1 MFSSVAK
8 IAFVGYSHSGIHDA
22 YQICLK
28 TTAALPEFMK
38 EYVTFDFEMKR
49 FHIIGFLV
57 FVCHLAW
64 AQPIPESEI
73 LLYNKMRQIG
83 INVNTNGYGISTKF
97 GRYTDATHLWIFGG
111 DLLFVKH
118 EKETKTW
125 NPVNDPNA
133 RPYYYGKLNNFYV
146 LRAQIGR
153 KKILTEKL
161 RHSGVQISYNWSV
174 GPSFG
179 FTKPVYLEI
188 VYMNEPNNQPYLE
201 VEKFDPDL
209 HYIDNIYG
217 RASSLRGFDELK
229 FQPGA
234 FGKFSFTFEY
244 SNERERLKGI
254 EAGMAADAFSR
265 RIPIMAIYDEGSQN
279 PKNHQL
285 FLSLYLNF
293 FIGTKYDQK

>member
-1 MFSSVAK
+1 MDQFCFKTKAGLDEFSSEYAT
-8 IAFVGYSHSGIHDA
+8 FEVGMMRFMFISFILGVGMH
-22 YQICLK
+22 
-28 TTAALPEFMK
+28 ALS
-38 EYVTFDFEMKR
+38 
-49 FHIIGFLV
+49 
-57 FVCHLAW
+57 
-64 AQPIPESEI
+64 QPIPESDI
-73 LLYNKMRQIG
+73 LLYKKMRQVG
-83 INVNTNGYGISTKF
+83 INLNTNGYGINTKF
-97 GRYTDATHLWIFGG
+97 GRYTDATHLWIFGA
-111 DLLFVKH
+111 DLMFVKH

-133 RPYYYGKLNNFYV
+133 RPYYYGKLNNFYIA
-146 LRAQIGR
+146 RAQIGR
-153 KKILTEKL
+153 KKIITEKL
-161 RHSGVQISYNWSV
+161 RHSGVQISYNWMV

-188 VYMNEPNNQPYLE
+188 IYMDEPNNQPYLE
-201 VEKFDPDL
+201 VEKFDPDV

-254 EAGMAADAFSR
+254 EAGIAADAFSR
-265 RIPIMAIYDEGSQN
+265 RIPIMAIYNDESKN

>member
-1 MFSSVAK
+1 
-8 IAFVGYSHSGIHDA
+8 
-22 YQICLK
+22 
-28 TTAALPEFMK
+28 MK
-38 EYVTFDFEMKR
+38 EYVTFDFEMMR
-49 FHIIGFLV
+49 FFFIGFWICLST
-57 FVCHLAW
+57 AAI

-73 LLYNKMRQIG
+73 LLYNKLRQIG
-83 INVNTNGYGISTKF
+83 INLNTNGFGLSTTF

-133 RPYYYGKLNNFYV
+133 RPYFYGKLNNFYV

-153 KKILTEKL
+153 KKIITEKL
-161 RHSGVQISYNWSV
+161 RRSGVQISHHWSI

-188 VYMNEPNNQPYLE
+188 VYMTEPNNQPYLE

-254 EAGMAADAFSR
+254 EAGIAADAFTR
-265 RIPIMAIYDEGSQN
+265 RIPIMAIYDDESTN

>member
-1 MFSSVAK
+1 MR
-8 IAFVGYSHSGIHDA
+8 G
-22 YQICLK
+22 LR
-28 TTAALPEFMK
+28 K
-38 EYVTFDFEMKR
+38 EYATFEIRMQRLSF
-49 FHIIGFLV
+49 IALWVVLV
-57 FVCHLAW
+57 SSLS

-73 LLYNKMRQIG
+73 LLYKKIRQIG
-83 INVNTNGYGISTKF
+83 LNLNTSGYGVNTLF
-97 GRYTDATHLWIFGG
+97 GRYTDAKHMWLFGA
-111 DLLFVKH
+111 DLMFVKH

-146 LRAQIGR
+146 LRAQLGR

-161 RHSGVQISYNWSV
+161 RRSGVQVSCNWLV

-179 FTKPVYLEI
+179 FTKPIYLEI
-188 VYMNEPNNQPYLE
+188 IYMDEPNKQPYLE
-201 VEKFDPDL
+201 VEKFNPDL

-244 SNERERLKGI
+244 SNERQRMQGI
-254 EAGMAADAFSR
+254 EAGAAADLFAR
-265 RIPIMAIYDEGSQN
+265 RIPIMAIYDDDSKN

-285 FLSLYLNF
+285 FFTLYINF

>member
-1 MFSSVAK
+1 
-8 IAFVGYSHSGIHDA
+8 
-22 YQICLK
+22 L
-28 TTAALPEFMK
+28 LEFK
-38 EYVTFDFEMKR
+38 EEYVTFETAMFR
-49 FHIIGFLV
+49 LHLIAFFLLICS
-57 FVCHLAW
+57 FSI

-73 LLYNKMRQIG
+73 LLYNKMRQVG
-83 INVNTNGYGISTKF
+83 ININTNGFGINTQF
-97 GRYTDATHLWIFGG
+97 GRYRNATHLWIFGA
-111 DLLFVKH
+111 DLMFVKH

-146 LRAQIGR
+146 LRANIGG

-161 RHSGVQISYNWSV
+161 RHSGVQISYNWMV
-174 GPSFG
+174 GPSLG

-188 VYMNEPNNQPYLE
+188 IYMNEPNNQPYLE
-201 VEKFDPDL
+201 VEKFDPDI

-229 FQPGA
+229 LQPGA

-254 EAGMAADAFSR
+254 EAGVAADAYSR
-265 RIPIMAIYDEGSQN
+265 RIPIMAIYDDASKN

>member
-1 MFSSVAK
+1 LVEEMSVLPLNTAMVRFATIVSFLMFTLS
-8 IAFVGYSHSGIHDA
+8 
-22 YQICLK
+22 
-28 TTAALPEFMK
+28 AL
-38 EYVTFDFEMKR
+38 
-49 FHIIGFLV
+49 
-57 FVCHLAW
+57 
-64 AQPIPESEI
+64 AQPIPENEI
-73 LLYNKMRQIG
+73 LLYKKMRQVG
-83 INVNTNGYGISTKF
+83 ININTSGYGINTTF
-97 GRYTDATHLWIFGG
+97 GRYSDASHLWLFGA
-111 DLLFVKH
+111 DLMFVKH

-133 RPYYYGKLNNFYV
+133 RPYYYGKLNNFYT
-146 LRAQIGR
+146 LRAQVGR
-153 KKILTEKL
+153 KKIVTEKL
-161 RHSGVQISYNWSV
+161 RHSGVQISYNWMI
-174 GPSFG
+174 GPSLG

-188 VYMNEPNNQPYLE
+188 IYVDEPNNQPYLE

-254 EAGMAADAFSR
+254 EAGAAADLFSR
-265 RIPIMAIYDEGSQN
+265 RIPIMAIYDDESKN
-279 PKNHQL
+279 PKNHRL

>member
-1 MFSSVAK
+1 MDEFSTEYATFEVGMMRFMFISF
-8 IAFVGYSHSGIHDA
+8 ILCIGMH
-22 YQICLK
+22 
-28 TTAALPEFMK
+28 ALS
-38 EYVTFDFEMKR
+38 
-49 FHIIGFLV
+49 
-57 FVCHLAW
+57 
-64 AQPIPESEI
+64 QPIPESDI
-73 LLYNKMRQIG
+73 LLYKKMRQVG
-83 INVNTNGYGISTKF
+83 INLNTNGYGINTKF
-97 GRYTDATHLWIFGG
+97 GRYTDATHLWIFGA
-111 DLLFVKH
+111 DLMFVKH

-133 RPYYYGKLNNFYV
+133 RPYYYGKLNNFYIA
-146 LRAQIGR
+146 RAQIGR
-153 KKILTEKL
+153 KKIITEKL
-161 RHSGVQISYNWSV
+161 RHSGVQISYNWMV

-188 VYMNEPNNQPYLE
+188 IYMDEPNNQPYLE
-201 VEKFDPDL
+201 VEKFDPDV

-254 EAGMAADAFSR
+254 EAGIAADAFSR
-265 RIPIMAIYDEGSQN
+265 RIPIMAIYNDESKN

>member
-1 MFSSVAK
+1 
-8 IAFVGYSHSGIHDA
+8 
-22 YQICLK
+22 
-28 TTAALPEFMK
+28 MK
-38 EYVTFDFEMKR
+38 EFITDCVTFETPMTR
-49 FHIIGFLV
+49 ALLIGFL
-57 FVCHLAW
+57 LALSYSAY

-73 LLYNKMRQIG
+73 LLYKKMRQVG
-83 INVNTNGYGISTKF
+83 ININSTGYGINTTF
-97 GRYTDATHLWIFGG
+97 GRYTDATHLWLFGA
-111 DLLFVKH
+111 DLMFVKH

-125 NPVNDPNA
+125 NPVNDPNS

-146 LRAQIGR
+146 LRAQLGR

-161 RHSGVQISYNWSV
+161 RHSGVQISYNWLV

-188 VYMNEPNNQPYLE
+188 IYMNEPNNQPYLE
-201 VEKFDPDL
+201 VEKFNPDL

-229 FQPGA
+229 LQPGA
-234 FGKFSFTFEY
+234 FGKISFTFEY
-244 SNERERLKGI
+244 SNERERLKGL
-254 EAGMAADAFSR
+254 EAGMAADIFSR
-265 RIPIMAIYDEGSQN
+265 RIPIMAIYDTDSTN

>member
-1 MFSSVAK
+1 
-8 IAFVGYSHSGIHDA
+8 
-22 YQICLK
+22 
-28 TTAALPEFMK
+28 MK
-38 EYVTFDFEMKR
+38 HLAT
-49 FHIIGFLV
+49 IGFLL
-57 FVCHLAW
+57 FIFGLAN

-73 LLYNKMRQIG
+73 LLYNKMRQVG
-83 INVNTNGYGISTKF
+83 ININTSGFGLNTLF
-97 GRYTDATHLWIFGG
+97 GRYSDATHLWLFGS
-111 DLLFVKH
+111 DLMIVKH

-153 KKILTEKL
+153 KKIITDKL
-161 RHSGVQISYNWSV
+161 RHSGVQISHNWLI

-188 VYMNEPNNQPYLE
+188 IYMNEPNNQPYLE
-201 VEKFDPDL
+201 VEKFDPDI

-244 SNERERLKGI
+244 SNEREALKGI
-254 EAGMAADAFSR
+254 EAGIAADAFTR
-265 RIPIMAIYDEGSQN
+265 RIPIMAIYDDESKN
-279 PKNHQL
+279 PKNHQV

>member
-1 MFSSVAK
+1 MDEFS
-8 IAFVGYSHSGIHDA
+8 IE
-22 YQICLK
+22 C
-28 TTAALPEFMK
+28 
-38 EYVTFDFEMKR
+38 VTFETGMMR
-49 FHIIGFLV
+49 FMFISFILG
-57 FVCHLAW
+57 VCMHALS
-64 AQPIPESEI
+64 QPIPESDI
-73 LLYNKMRQIG
+73 LLYKKMRQVG
-83 INVNTNGYGISTKF
+83 INLNTNGYGINTKF
-97 GRYTDATHLWIFGG
+97 GRYTDATHLWIFGA
-111 DLLFVKH
+111 DLMFVKH

-133 RPYYYGKLNNFYV
+133 RPYYYGKLNNFYIA
-146 LRAQIGR
+146 RAQIGR
-153 KKILTEKL
+153 KKIITEKL
-161 RHSGVQISYNWSV
+161 RHSGVQISYNWMV

-188 VYMNEPNNQPYLE
+188 IYMDEPNNQPYLE
-201 VEKFDPDL
+201 VEKFDPDI

-254 EAGMAADAFSR
+254 EAGIAADAFSK
-265 RIPIMAIYDEGSQN
+265 RIPIMAIYNEESKN

>member
-1 MFSSVAK
+1 VDQFCFKTKAGLDEFSTEYATFEVGMMRFMFISF
-8 IAFVGYSHSGIHDA
+8 ILCIGMH
-22 YQICLK
+22 
-28 TTAALPEFMK
+28 ALS
-38 EYVTFDFEMKR
+38 
-49 FHIIGFLV
+49 
-57 FVCHLAW
+57 
-64 AQPIPESEI
+64 QPIPESDI
-73 LLYNKMRQIG
+73 LLYKKMRQVG
-83 INVNTNGYGISTKF
+83 INLNTNGYGINTKF
-97 GRYTDATHLWIFGG
+97 GRYTDATHLWIFGA
-111 DLLFVKH
+111 DLMFVKH

-133 RPYYYGKLNNFYV
+133 RPYYYGKLNNFYIA
-146 LRAQIGR
+146 RAQIGR
-153 KKILTEKL
+153 KKIITEKL
-161 RHSGVQISYNWSV
+161 RHSGVQISYNWMV

-188 VYMNEPNNQPYLE
+188 IYMDEPNNQPYLE
-201 VEKFDPDL
+201 VEKFDPDV

-254 EAGMAADAFSR
+254 EAGIAADAFSR
-265 RIPIMAIYDEGSQN
+265 RIPIMAIYNDESKN

>member
-1 MFSSVAK
+1 MDQFCFKTKAGLDEFSTEYATFEVGMMRFMFISF
-8 IAFVGYSHSGIHDA
+8 ILCIGMH
-22 YQICLK
+22 
-28 TTAALPEFMK
+28 ALS
-38 EYVTFDFEMKR
+38 
-49 FHIIGFLV
+49 
-57 FVCHLAW
+57 
-64 AQPIPESEI
+64 QPIPESDI
-73 LLYNKMRQIG
+73 LLYKKMRQVG
-83 INVNTNGYGISTKF
+83 INLNTNGYGINTKF
-97 GRYTDATHLWIFGG
+97 GRYTDATHLWIFGA
-111 DLLFVKH
+111 DLMFVKH

-133 RPYYYGKLNNFYV
+133 RPYYYGKLNNFYIA
-146 LRAQIGR
+146 RAQIGR
-153 KKILTEKL
+153 KKIITEKL
-161 RHSGVQISYNWSV
+161 RHSGVQISYNWMV

-188 VYMNEPNNQPYLE
+188 IYMDEPNNQPYLE
-201 VEKFDPDL
+201 VEKFDPDV

-254 EAGMAADAFSR
+254 EAGIAADAFSR
-265 RIPIMAIYDEGSQN
+265 RIPIMAIYNDESKN

>member
-1 MFSSVAK
+1 M
-8 IAFVGYSHSGIHDA
+8 
-22 YQICLK
+22 
-28 TTAALPEFMK
+28 PEFTK
-38 EYVTFDFEMKR
+38 DYATFEFEMSR
-49 FHIIGFLV
+49 IYLIGFLL
-57 FVCHLAW
+57 FMCHLAA

-97 GRYTDATHLWIFGG
+97 GRYTNATQLWIFGG

-133 RPYYYGKLNNFYV
+133 RPYYYGKLNNFYE

-161 RHSGVQISYNWSV
+161 RQSGVQISYNWTI

-188 VYMNEPNNQPYLE
+188 VYRNEPNNQPYLE

-229 FQPGA
+229 FHPGA

-265 RIPIMAIYDEGSQN
+265 RIPIMAIYDDASTN

>member
-1 MFSSVAK
+1 LDEFS
-8 IAFVGYSHSGIHDA
+8 
-22 YQICLK
+22 
-28 TTAALPEFMK
+28 K
-38 EYVTFDFEMKR
+38 ECATFENAMTR
-49 FHIIGFLV
+49 FFSISFLV
-57 FVCHLAW
+57 VAFIQAYS
-64 AQPIPESEI
+64 QPIPESEM
-73 LLYNKMRQIG
+73 LLYKKMRQGG
-83 INVNTNGYGISTKF
+83 ININTNGYGINTKF
-97 GRYTDATHLWIFGG
+97 GRYTDASHLWIFGA
-111 DLLFVKH
+111 DVMFVKH

-133 RPYYYGKLNNFYV
+133 RPYFYGKLNNFYV
-146 LRAQIGR
+146 VRAQLGR
-153 KKILTEKL
+153 KKIVTEKL
-161 RHSGVQISYNWSV
+161 RHSGVQISYNWMI

-188 VYMNEPNNQPYLE
+188 IYTDEPNNQPYLE
-201 VEKFDPDL
+201 VEKFDPDI

-254 EAGMAADAFSR
+254 ETGVAADVFSR
-265 RIPIMAIYDEGSQN
+265 RIPIMAIYDDASTN